1 MKKTSRKP
9 SARTGDDLTRRLAA
23 LGVMLLV
30 VTVFTAAV
38 VFTAGAPPLAV
49 AWQLIRGAVGSWNK
63 IAQVLAAWTPLV
75 LCAAGLLY
83 TFRIGL
89 WNIGIEGQVMMGAA
103 MATAVVRWG
112 ATPIPPAALLFLA
125 FGAAAVGG
133 AGWAVAAGLLKTRG
147 GVHEIFAGLGLN
159 FVAQGIL
166 LWLIFGPWR
175 RPGVASMSG
184 TEMFPPDVWLPT
196 IRSLRISPIALG
208 IAVGVIIATYLVL
221 HKTRTGLNIKAVGS
235 NPQAALLY
243 GLRPQRQMI
252 LAMSLAGACAGLA
265 GCVQVTGIYHRLIP
279 AISSNYGYL
288 ALLVVMLANY
298 RVAAMAAVAFF
309 FAGLNVGSIQLPM
322 VLQLD
327 SSLSGVLQG
336 AMVLSALGT
345 MAWMKHRHAR
355 GGSG

>member
-1 MKKTSRKP
+1 
-9 SARTGDDLTRRLAA
+9 
-23 LGVMLLV
+23 V
-30 VTVFTAAV
+30 
-38 VFTAGAPPLAV
+38 
-49 AWQLIRGAVGSWNK
+49 W
-63 IAQVLAAWTPLV
+63 
-75 LCAAGLLY
+75 
-83 TFRIGL
+83 
-89 WNIGIEGQVMMGAA
+89 
-103 MATAVVRWG
+103 AT
-112 ATPIPPAALLFLA
+112 
-125 FGAAAVGG
+125 
-133 AGWAVAAGLLKTRG
+133 AAGLLKTRG

-159 FVAQGIL
+159 FVAQGII

-184 TEMFPPDVWLPT
+184 TEVLPPETWLPA

-208 IAVGVIIATYLVL
+208 IAVGAIVATYLLL

-235 NPQAALLY
+235 NPQAAVLY

-298 RVAAMAAVAFF
+298 RVAATAAVAVF
-309 FAGLNVGSIQLPM
+309 FACLNVGSIQLPM
-322 VLQLD
+322 ALRLD

-345 MAWMKHRHAR
+345 MAWMQRREGRRRR
-355 GGSG
+355 G